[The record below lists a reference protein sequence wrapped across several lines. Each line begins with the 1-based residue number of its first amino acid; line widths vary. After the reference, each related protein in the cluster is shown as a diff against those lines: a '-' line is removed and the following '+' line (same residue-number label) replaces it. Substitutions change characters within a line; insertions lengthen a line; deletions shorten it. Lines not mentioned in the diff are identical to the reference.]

1 MLSLTTKYLLTANN
15 NKQKMMK
22 ISNETKVGALTAVSI
37 TLLILGFN
45 FLKGKN
51 VFKKK
56 ATMFVTFS
64 KVEGLNIGDAIKI
77 NGLRV
82 GAVEGLDE
90 KDANLSE
97 VVVSYHLTR
106 SINIPVD
113 SYGKIEAT
121 PLGSTAIV
129 ISLGTSGQ
137 FLKDGDT
144 LKGVNSR
151 GLMED
156 LKQTLA
162 PTIEKINTTLASLD
176 TTIKNIG
183 KTFDESAQQNIS
195 TILQELAGT
204 TDKLNAML
212 EPGKGSLAQTM
223 DNVNS
228 FSSNLK
234 NNNDSISSVI
244 NNLAE
249 ASRKV
254 AALDLAG
261 TVVALESAI
270 GNLNGVLS
278 DIKSGKGSI
287 GKLASD
293 DQLYKN
299 LNSTANSLN
308 ILLQDLRLH
317 PKRYVQISVFG
328 KKDKSGPLM
337 TPISDSTSQ

>member
-1 MLSLTTKYLLTANN
+1 
-15 NKQKMMK
+15 MK

-56 ATMFVTFS
+56 ATMYVTFS

-82 GAVEGLDE
+82 GAVEGLEE

-106 SINIPVD
+106 SINIPLD

-129 ISLGTSGQ
+129 ISLGNAKQ

-144 LKGVNSR
+144 LKGVDSK

-162 PTIEKINTTLASLD
+162 PTIENINRTLASLD
-176 TTIKNIG
+176 TTIQSIG
-183 KTFDESAQQNIS
+183 KTFNDDSRQNIAI
-195 TILQELAGT
+195 ILQELAGT
-204 TDKLNAML
+204 TDKLNALL
-212 EPGKGSLAQTM
+212 EPGKGSIAQSL

-228 FSSNLK
+228 FSGNLK
-234 NNNDSISSVI
+234 RNNDSITAVI
-244 NNLAE
+244 NNLTT
-249 ASRKV
+249 ASRNI
-254 AALDLAG
+254 ASLELAG
-261 TVVALESAI
+261 TVQSLESAI
-270 GNLNGVLS
+270 GNLNGLLS
-278 DIKSGKGSI
+278 DIKNGKGSM
-287 GKLASD
+287 GKLATD
-293 DQLYKN
+293 EQLYKN

-317 PKRYVQISVFG
+317 PKRYVQVSVFG
-328 KKDKSGPLM
+328 KKDKTGPLM
-337 TPISDSTSQ
+337 SPIADSISR

>member
-1 MLSLTTKYLLTANN
+1 
-15 NKQKMMK
+15 MK

-56 ATMFVTFS
+56 ATMYVTFS

-82 GAVEGLDE
+82 GAVEGLEE

-106 SINIPVD
+106 SINIPLD

-129 ISLGTSGQ
+129 ISLGNAKQ

-144 LKGVNSR
+144 LKGINSK

-162 PTIEKINTTLASLD
+162 PTIENINKTLASLD
-176 TTIKNIG
+176 TTIQSIG
-183 KTFDESAQQNIS
+183 KTFNDDSRQNIAI
-195 TILQELAGT
+195 ILQELAGT
-204 TDKLNAML
+204 TDKLNALL
-212 EPGKGSLAQTM
+212 EPGKGSIAQSL

-228 FSSNLK
+228 FSGNLK
-234 NNNDSISSVI
+234 KNNDSITAVI
-244 NNLAE
+244 NNLTK
-249 ASRKV
+249 ASRNISS
-254 AALDLAG
+254 LELAG
-261 TVVALESAI
+261 TVQSLESAI
-270 GNLNGVLS
+270 GNLNGLLS
-278 DIKSGKGSI
+278 DIKNGKGSM
-287 GKLASD
+287 GKLATD
-293 DQLYKN
+293 EQLYKN

-317 PKRYVQISVFG
+317 PKRYVQVSVFG

-337 TPISDSTSQ
+337 SPIADSTSR